1 MSSDGGQGDK
11 AGIPPTT
18 PISQGGKVRVPRAIH
33 VLSDDDLLGI
43 RKSDPSTLKPL
54 KVRLPLG
61 HVLQLHRMRIVGD
74 QTVSEI
80 VTSALQEYLETLQSS
95 DAEKEA

>member
-1 MSSDGGQGDK
+1 M
-11 AGIPPTT
+11 
-18 PISQGGKVRVPRAIH
+18 
-33 VLSDDDLLGI
+33 LSDDDLLGI
-43 RKSDPSTLKPL
+43 RKNDPSALKPL

-80 VTSALQEYLETLQSS
+80 VANALEEYLGALQKADQ
-95 DAEKEA
+95 EKEV